1 MFVVFAPP
9 SFPPSSLS
17 HHLLT
22 HTLPLEQLHVVE
34 GALVCTNCGREYPI
48 KDGIPNMLLNDGEI

>member
-1 MFVVFAPP
+1 MFVASVFQITPP
-9 SFPPSSLS
+9 IPYFFLS
-17 HHLLT
+17 TTSAHR
-22 HTLPLEQLHVVE
+22 LEQLHVVE